1 MASRRRSTRRRR
13 REPIRRPPPVAPAPV
28 GVASVERGHERVP
41 DRAVVVDVSSLDHL
55 RVDLW
60 WSVGLMGA
68 LVIVLLA
75 VWVAL
80 P

>member
-1 MASRRRSTRRRR
+1 M
-13 REPIRRPPPVAPAPV
+13 
-28 GVASVERGHERVP
+28 ERGHERVP

-60 WSVGLMGA
+60 WSVGVMGA

>member
-13 REPIRRPPPVAPAPV
+13 REPVRRPPPVAAATGGSVAQAP
-28 GVASVERGHERVP
+28 ERVP
-41 DRAVVVDVSSLDHL
+41 DPEIAVDVSSLRHV

-68 LVIVLLA
+68 LVAVLLL
-75 VWVAL
+75 VWVVL